1 MKNLLGDLMRQA
13 EDLKTKAEKI
23 QGELSE
29 SNVTGEAGGGMVKI
43 TVNGKFE
50 VQQVFIEDLIFE
62 GKKTMLEDLIAA
74 AFNDASRKVSEM
86 NNEKMASL
94 TGGLEM
100 PFGFNSPSS

>member
-1 MKNLLGDLMRQA
+1 MKQA
-13 EDLKTKAEKI
+13 EDLKVKAEKI
-23 QGELSE
+23 QDELNQSC
-29 SNVTGEAGGGMVKI
+29 VTGEAGGGMVKI

-50 VQQVFIEDLIFE
+50 VEEVLIEDSLFG

-86 NNEKMASL
+86 NKEKMVSL
-94 TGGLEM
+94 TGGLEI

>member
-1 MKNLLGDLMRQA
+1 MNAKADKILVDL
-13 EDLKTKAEKI
+13 DV
-23 QGELSE
+23 S
-29 SNVTGEAGGGMVKI
+29 SVTGEAGGGMVKI

-50 VQQVFIEDLIFE
+50 VQQVFIEDLVFE

-86 NNEKMASL
+86 NKEKMASL
-94 TGGLEM
+94 TGGMEM